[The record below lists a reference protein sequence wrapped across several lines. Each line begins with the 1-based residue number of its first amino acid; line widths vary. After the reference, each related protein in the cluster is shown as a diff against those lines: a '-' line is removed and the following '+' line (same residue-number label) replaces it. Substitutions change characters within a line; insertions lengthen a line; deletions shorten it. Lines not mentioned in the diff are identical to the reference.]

1 MSSKSQIDGE
11 MTRSLR
17 SNSQNSELEML
28 SKKIARC
35 SQEISNLTKE
45 MHNKWSVKIQKASYQ
60 DMDSQKLDTSSSSQ
74 EGRSK
79 SLKNEMS
86 KIGETIVT
94 LEKKKKSYEKKLGK
108 LRHKG
113 DDKHAADKNSLS
125 SNPNEKDTS
134 SLSKSTIEPHIS
146 INEPLS
152 ESHSQTPFSI
162 RTNNNDDNETN
173 NHTFSGKTELPS
185 LGNDSY
191 SFANTS
197 VPSIYVRKSSSNEDM
212 SPKKNMSST
221 FLPGAATSSNFGKAY
236 FDENGQSMHHNML
249 SSTSTVE
256 TTNFNINEFYHINR
270 EMILIVEKELYGIKD
285 QYAKLQNDVDELHK
299 NNKQNTETVLEEVSE
314 SHLKTN
320 KNMQEV
326 LMSVIKQ
333 NDKKFEDLKM
343 SLKNSFQALEYNLTN
358 NNLEVR
364 EELVSIRNKIQGLEN
379 SHKTQQVH
387 LENPSN
393 YHQLFTKLF
402 DIILTLCAIFLL
414 ILNSIINSLKYF
426 FSSVPRFVYVLVFAL
441 VFVYNYQHADPT
453 KTTGLQQVEHYFKSF
468 WSSPA

>member
-326 LMSVIKQ
+326 LMS
-333 NDKKFEDLKM
+333 
-343 SLKNSFQALEYNLTN
+343 
-358 NNLEVR
+358 
-364 EELVSIRNKIQGLEN
+364 IQGLEN